1 MRQISHQNVNK
12 MKKRVL
18 SIALVSALVGTMMAQ
33 EVGHRKEVYVI
44 KAGKASGI
52 NTATPVEQKE
62 IGKAVMEF
70 MYDYK
75 YLTDTTDV
83 SRNETDRMTLQ
94 VTYGMSK
101 FTSFRAMQIDSLIR
115 VSTGEQIQA
124 NPQNYIGGETF
135 SIYKNYPQGCF
146 TVIDKVS
153 TDWFLYEEDIP
164 VQEWTLTDETREIL
178 GYECKS
184 AVCDFRGRRWTAFYT
199 DSVPVADGPWKFGGL
214 PGFIMQVYDEGH
226 QYEFTCVGINSKA
239 DRAITIPE
247 VPFNK
252 TTRSKFYA
260 TRLRFD
266 TEPFAYMMNVNGVNV
281 QVKGADGQPRT
292 DITQPRTLQYDYIE
306 RDWK

>member
-1 MRQISHQNVNK
+1 

-18 SIALVSALVGTMMAQ
+18 SIVLASALVSTMMAQ
-33 EVGHRKEVYVI
+33 EVEHRKEVYVI

-83 SRNETDRMTLQ
+83 SQTETDRMTLQ

-115 VSTGEQIQA
+115 VSTAEQIRA
-124 NPQNYIGGETF
+124 NPDSYI
-135 SIYKNYPQGCF
+135 
-146 TVIDKVS
+146 S

-164 VQEWTLTDETREIL
+164 TQEWTLTDETCEIL

-252 TTRSKFYA
+252 TTRTKFYA
-260 TRLRFD
+260 TKLRFD
-266 TEPFAYMMNVNGVNV
+266 TDPFGYMMNVNGVNV

-306 RDWK
+306 RDWN

>member
-1 MRQISHQNVNK
+1 M
-12 MKKRVL
+12 
-18 SIALVSALVGTMMAQ
+18 
-33 EVGHRKEVYVI
+33 
-44 KAGKASGI
+44 
-52 NTATPVEQKE
+52 P
-62 IGKAVMEF
+62 
-70 MYDYK
+70 D
-75 YLTDTTDV
+75 
-83 SRNETDRMTLQ
+83 
-94 VTYGMSK
+94 
-101 FTSFRAMQIDSLIR
+101 
-115 VSTGEQIQA
+115 
-124 NPQNYIGGETF
+124 
-135 SIYKNYPQGCF
+135 
-146 TVIDKVS
+146 S

-164 VQEWTLTDETREIL
+164 TQEWTLTDETCEIL

-252 TTRSKFYA
+252 TTRPKFYA
-260 TRLRFD
+260 TKLRFD
-266 TEPFAYMMNVNGVNV
+266 TDPFGYMMNVNGVNV

>member
-1 MRQISHQNVNK
+1 

-18 SIALVSALVGTMMAQ
+18 SIALASALVGTMMAQ
-33 EVGHRKEVYVI
+33 EVEHRKEVYVI
-44 KAGKASGI
+44 KAGKTVGI
-52 NTATPVEQKE
+52 NTGTPVEQKE

-83 SRNETDRMTLQ
+83 TRNETDRMTLQ
-94 VTYGMSK
+94 VAYGMSK

-115 VSTGEQIQA
+115 VSTPEQISA
-124 NPQNYIGGETF
+124 NPESYVGGETF
-135 SIYKNYPQGCF
+135 SIYKNYPLGRF
-146 TVIDKVS
+146 TVTDKVS

-164 VQEWTLTDETREIL
+164 VQEWTLTDDTCNIL

-199 DSVPVADGPWKFGGL
+199 DAVPVADGPWKFGGL
-214 PGFIMQVYDEGH
+214 PGFIMQVYDEGR

-239 DRAITIPE
+239 DRAITMPD

-252 TTRSKFYA
+252 TTRAKFYA
-260 TRLRFD
+260 TKYRCD
-266 TEPFAYMMNVNGVNV
+266 VDPFAYMMNVNGVNV
-281 QVKGADGQPRT
+281 EVKGPDGQPRT
-292 DITQPRTLQYDYIE
+292 DLTQPRTLDFDYIE
-306 RDWK
+306 RDWRQ